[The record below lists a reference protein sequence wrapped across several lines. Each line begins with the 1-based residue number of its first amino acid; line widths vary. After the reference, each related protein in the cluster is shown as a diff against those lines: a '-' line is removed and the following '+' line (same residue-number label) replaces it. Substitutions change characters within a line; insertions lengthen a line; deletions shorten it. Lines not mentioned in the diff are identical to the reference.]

1 MPQLLSEAGVRRI
14 VREEQDRGVSA
25 AQSASF
31 KGCKL
36 IVFAGAGFGGTHL
49 HDVRSNLLR
58 ESMQYSPHT
67 WF

>member
-1 MPQLLSEAGVRRI
+1 M
-14 VREEQDRGVSA
+14 REEQDRGVSA

-36 IVFAGAGFGGTHL
+36 IVFAGDGFGGTHL

-58 ESMQYSPHT
+58 ESMPV
-67 WF
+67 FARIPGFNVIEKFAV